1 MSTTE
6 LHRAF
11 PSMLPAGVI
20 DAHQHFWQIGQ
31 HGQVWPGP
39 NLPAIYRDFTPR
51 EIQDYCE
58 PSGLLG
64 TVLIQSQPSDLDTDW
79 LLDLAATTPLVWG
92 VVGWV
97 DFRSREAPRR
107 IAALA
112 RRPKMRGLRP
122 MLQDLSRDDW
132 ILDSALD
139 PAVEAT
145 ISAGLS
151 FDALIRSAHL
161 RILHQ
166 FASRWP
172 SLPIVIDHGAK
183 PPIASGIWE
192 PWQTDLATVAELPNV
207 FCKLSGLA
215 TEAARG
221 QGPEALERFARPI
234 VSAFGPERLM
244 WGSDWP
250 VLNLASDFT
259 QWLAL
264 SIALIAPAGPAA
276 LDAVFRGNATRYY
289 RLAADSLSESSGN

>member
-6 LHRAF
+6 LHRAT
-11 PSMLPAGVI
+11 PSMLRSGVV

-31 HGQVWPGP
+31 HAQVWPGP
-39 NLPAIYRDFTPR
+39 DLPAIYRDFTPR
-51 EIQDYCE
+51 EIQDHCL
-58 PSGLLG
+58 PAGLRG
-64 TVLIQSQPSDLDTDW
+64 TVLVQSQPNDLDTDW
-79 LLDLAATTPLVWG
+79 LLDLAATTPLVRG

-97 DFRSREAPRR
+97 DFRSREAPDR

-139 PAVEAT
+139 PAVEAM
-145 ISAGLS
+145 IGADLS
-151 FDALIRSAHL
+151 FDALIRPRHL
-161 RILHQ
+161 RILRQ
-166 FASRWP
+166 FAARWP

-183 PPIASGIWE
+183 PLIASGVME
-192 PWQTDLATVAELPNV
+192 PWQADLAAVAELPNV
-207 FCKLSGLA
+207 CCKLSGLA

-234 VSAFGPERLM
+234 IRVFGVERLM

-250 VLNLASDFT
+250 VVNLASDF
-259 QWLAL
+259 QEWLAL
-264 SIALIAPAGPAA
+264 SIALIAPAGPTA
-276 LDAVFRGNATRYY
+276 LDAVFRGNATRTY
-289 RLAADSLSESSGN
+289 RLGGDPLQDRLGN

>member
-1 MSTTE
+1 
-6 LHRAF
+6 
-11 PSMLPAGVI
+11 MLTSGVI

-39 NLPAIYRDFTPR
+39 DLPAIYRDFTPR
-51 EIQDYCE
+51 ELQGFCA
-58 PSGLLG
+58 PAGLRG
-64 TVLIQSQPSDLDTDW
+64 TVLIQSQPNDLDTDW
-79 LLDLAATTPLVWG
+79 LLDLAATTPLVQG

-97 DFRSREAPRR
+97 DFRGREAPHR

-112 RRPKMRGLRP
+112 RRPKLRGLRP

-132 ILDSALD
+132 ILDPALD
-139 PAVEAT
+139 PAVEAM
-145 ISAGLS
+145 ISAHLS
-151 FDALIRSAHL
+151 FDALIRPRHL
-161 RILHQ
+161 RILRQ

-172 SLPIVIDHGAK
+172 DLPIVIDHGAK
-183 PPIASGIWE
+183 PLIASAVME

-234 VSAFGPERLM
+234 VRIFGPERVM

-250 VLNLASDFT
+250 VLNLASDIT
-259 QWLAL
+259 EWLDL
-264 SIALIAPAGPAA
+264 SIALIAPAGAAA
-276 LDAVFRGNATRYY
+276 LDAVFRGNATRTY
-289 RLAADSLSESSGN
+289 RLGTESLPGGPGN